1 MAHRILVADDDA
13 DTLEG
18 LTTLLAGWGYEVEQA
33 RDGDEAFQRALAF
46 RPDLVIA
53 DLVMAGMDGLS
64 LAGALQQDLPSATV
78 VILTGHAT
86 VDTAVSAMK
95 RGVYDYITKPVET
108 RRLRP
113 LIEKA
118 LEKSEIMREVTLLR
132 RQLKEARG
140 LGRLLGTS
148 RPMQEIYHLIEMAAP
163 TNAPVLISGESGTGK
178 ELVARTLH
186 EMSPRRKAPF
196 VAVNCSAIPET
207 LLESELFGHEKGA
220 FTGALERRA
229 GYFELADKGTIFL
242 DEIVEM
248 SPALQAKYLRILQEG
263 TVRRLGGKGELNVD
277 VRIIAATNK
286 DPVKA
291 VKDGTFRED
300 LFYRLNVFS
309 VAMPPLRQRKED
321 IPLLVES
328 FVEEFNGKY
337 DKRVKGVDEASLQ
350 QLAHVARPGPLHEL
364 LQGRLERATVSC
376 PGDIIT
382 RELLPLGAATRPAAP
397 AEAPAGGVDS
407 VVIPVGTKLD
417 DAERDLLLRTLARYD
432 GNKTRAADIL
442 GITPKTLRS
451 KLARYEGRER
461 EPAA

>member
-1 MAHRILVADDDA
+1 
-13 DTLEG
+13 
-18 LTTLLAGWGYEVEQA
+18 
-33 RDGDEAFQRALAF
+33 
-46 RPDLVIA
+46 
-53 DLVMAGMDGLS
+53 
-64 LAGALQQDLPSATV
+64 
-78 VILTGHAT
+78 
-86 VDTAVSAMK
+86 
-95 RGVYDYITKPVET
+95 
-108 RRLRP
+108 
-113 LIEKA
+113 
-118 LEKSEIMREVTLLR
+118 
-132 RQLKEARG
+132 
-140 LGRLLGTS
+140 
-148 RPMQEIYHLIEMAAP
+148 
-163 TNAPVLISGESGTGK
+163 
-178 ELVARTLH
+178 
-186 EMSPRRKAPF
+186 MSPRRKAPF

-263 TVRRLGGKGELNVD
+263 TVRRLGGKGELTVD

-286 DPVKA
+286 DPLKA

-309 VAMPPLRQRKED
+309 VTMPPLRQRKED
-321 IPLLVES
+321 IGLLVES

-337 DKRVKGVDEASLQ
+337 DKRVKGVDEAALQ
-350 QLAHVARPGPLHEL
+350 QLMQWNWPGNVREL
-364 LQGRLERATVSC
+364 RNIIERATVAC

-382 RELLPLGAATRPAAP
+382 RELLPLGASPRPAAP
-397 AEAPAGGVDS
+397 AEAPAGVDA

>member
-1 MAHRILVADDDA
+1 
-13 DTLEG
+13 
-18 LTTLLAGWGYEVEQA
+18 
-33 RDGDEAFQRALAF
+33 
-46 RPDLVIA
+46 VIA

-78 VILTGHAT
+78 IILTGHAT

-148 RPMQEIYHLIEMAAP
+148 RPMQETYHLIEVAAP

-263 TVRRLGGKGELNVD
+263 TVRRLGGKGELTVD

-286 DPVKA
+286 DPIKA

-337 DKRVKGVDEASLQ
+337 DKRVKGLDEAALQ
-350 QLAHVARPGPLHEL
+350 QLMQWNWPGNVREL
-364 LQGRLERATVSC
+364 RNIIERATVGC

-382 RELLPLGAATRPAAP
+382 REMLPLSAVARAAAP
-397 AEAPAGGVDS
+397 ADAPAGGGVDS

>member
-1 MAHRILVADDDA
+1 MAPRILLADDDH

-18 LTTLLAGWGYEVEQA
+18 LSTLLTGWGYEVAQA
-33 RDGDEAFQRALAF
+33 TDGETAFKRALDF

-53 DLVMAGMDGLS
+53 DLVMEGMDGLA
-64 LAGALQQDLPSATV
+64 LASALQQECPTATV
-78 VILTGHAT
+78 IILTGNAT

-95 RGVYDYITKPVET
+95 RGVYDYLTKPVDT

-118 LEKSEIMREVTLLR
+118 LEKSEIVREVTLLR

-140 LGRLLGTS
+140 LGQLLGTS

-186 EMSPRRKAPF
+186 ELSARRKAPF
-196 VAVNCSAIPET
+196 VAVNCAAIPET

-229 GYFELADKGTIFL
+229 GYFELADRGTIFL

-263 TVRRLGGKGELNVD
+263 TVRRLGGKGELPVD
-277 VRIIAATNK
+277 VRIVAATNK
-286 DPVKA
+286 DPIKA
-291 VKDGTFRED
+291 VKDGLFRED
-300 LFYRLNVFS
+300 LFYRLNVF
-309 VAMPPLRQRKED
+309 AITMPPLRQRKDD
-321 IPLLVES
+321 IPLIVEA
-328 FVEEFNGKY
+328 FIEEFNAKY
-337 DKRVKGVDEASLQ
+337 DKRVKGVDEATLKTLMQ
-350 QLAHVARPGPLHEL
+350 WNWPGNVREL
-364 LQGRLERATVSC
+364 RNVIERATVAS
-376 PGDIIT
+376 PGDFIG
-382 RELLPLGAATRPAAP
+382 RDQLPVISPATAPAAAP
-397 AEAPAGGVDS
+397 AAESDDVI
-407 VVIPVGTKLD
+407 VIPVGTTLD
-417 DAERDLLLRTLARYD
+417 DAERDVLLRTLARHN
-432 GNKTRAADIL
+432 GNKTRAADVL

-451 KLARYEGRER
+451 KLVRYEGQ
-461 EPAA
+461 PVS

>member
-1 MAHRILVADDDA
+1 MTHKILVADDDA
-13 DTLEG
+13 DSLDG
-18 LTTLLAGWGYEVEQA
+18 LTTLLTSWGYEVETA
-33 RDGDEAFQRALAF
+33 RDGEEAYQRALAF

-53 DLVMAGMDGLS
+53 DLVMSGMDGLA
-64 LAGALQQDLPSATV
+64 LAGALQQDYPSATV
-78 VILTGHAT
+78 IILTGHAT
-86 VDTAVSAMK
+86 VDTAVTAMK
-95 RGVYDYITKPVET
+95 RGVYDYLTKPVDT

-118 LEKSEIMREVTLLR
+118 LEKTEIMREVTLLR

-148 RPMQEIYHLIEMAAP
+148 RSMQEIYHLIEVAAG
-163 TNAPVLISGESGTGK
+163 TGAPVLISGESGTGK
-178 ELVARTLH
+178 ELVAHTLH
-186 EMSPRRKAPF
+186 DMSSRRKAPF

-263 TVRRLGGKGELNVD
+263 QVRRLGGKGELSVD

-321 IPLLVES
+321 IPLLVEA
-328 FVEEFNGKY
+328 FVEEFNAKY
-337 DKRVKGVDEASLQ
+337 DKRVKGLDDAAVQALMQWSW
-350 QLAHVARPGPLHEL
+350 PGNVREL
-364 LQGRLERATVSC
+364 RNVIERATVAC
-376 PGDIIT
+376 PVDIVT
-382 RELLPLGAATRPAAP
+382 RDQLPLLGAAPRAATPAAGEP
-397 AEAPAGGVDS
+397 VLDEGS
-407 VVIPVGTKLD
+407 VVIPLGTTLD
-417 DAERDLLLRTLARYD
+417 DAERDLLLRTLARYE
-432 GNKTRAADIL
+432 GNKTRAADVL

-451 KLARYEGRER
+451 KLARYEGRE
-461 EPAA
+461 PAA

>member
-1 MAHRILVADDDA
+1 MAPRILLADDDH

-18 LTTLLAGWGYEVEQA
+18 LSTLLTGWGYEVAQA
-33 RDGDEAFQRALAF
+33 TDGETAFKRALDF

-53 DLVMAGMDGLS
+53 DLVMEGMDGLA
-64 LAGALQQDLPSATV
+64 LASALQQECPTATV
-78 VILTGHAT
+78 IILTGNAT

-95 RGVYDYITKPVET
+95 RGVYDYLTKPVDT

-118 LEKSEIMREVTLLR
+118 LEKSEIVREVTLLR

-140 LGRLLGTS
+140 LGQLLGTS

-186 EMSPRRKAPF
+186 ELSARRKAPF

-207 LLESELFGHEKGA
+207 LLESELFGHERGA

-229 GYFELADKGTIFL
+229 GYFELADRGTIFL

-263 TVRRLGGKGELNVD
+263 TVRRLGGKGELPVD
-277 VRIIAATNK
+277 VRIVAATNK
-286 DPVKA
+286 DPIKA
-291 VKDGTFRED
+291 VKDGLFRED
-300 LFYRLNVFS
+300 LFYRLNVF
-309 VAMPPLRQRKED
+309 AITMPPLRQRKDD
-321 IPLLVES
+321 IPLIVES
-328 FVEEFNGKY
+328 FIEEFNAKY
-337 DKRVKGVDEASLQ
+337 DKQVKGVDEATLKTLTQ
-350 QLAHVARPGPLHEL
+350 WNWPGNVREL
-364 LQGRLERATVSC
+364 RNVIERATVAS
-376 PGDIIT
+376 PGDVIGKDQ
-382 RELLPLGAATRPAAP
+382 LPVVSPATTASVTAAP
-397 AEAPAGGVDS
+397 AAESDDMI
-407 VVIPVGTKLD
+407 VIPVGTTLD
-417 DAERDLLLRTLARYD
+417 DAERDVLLRTLARHN
-432 GNKTRAADIL
+432 GNKTRAADVL

-451 KLARYEGRER
+451 KLVRYEGQ
-461 EPAA
+461 PVS

>member
-18 LTTLLAGWGYEVEQA
+18 LTTLLTGWGYEVEQA

-78 VILTGHAT
+78 IILTGHAT

-148 RPMQEIYHLIEMAAP
+148 RSMQEIYHLIEVAAP

-186 EMSPRRKAPF
+186 ELSPRGKQPF

-229 GYFELADKGTIFL
+229 GYFELAEAGTIFL
-242 DEIVEM
+242 DEITEM
-248 SPALQAKYLRILQEG
+248 SPALQAKYLRTLQDG
-263 TVRRLGGKGELNVD
+263 MVRRLGAKSEVRID
-277 VRIIAATNK
+277 VRIIAATNR
-286 DPVKA
+286 DALLA
-291 VKDGTFRED
+291 VKDGSLRED
-300 LFYRLNVFS
+300 LYYRLNVLNI
-309 VAMPPLRQRKED
+309 ALPPLRQRVED
-321 IPLLVES
+321 IPLLVEA
-328 FVEEFNGKY
+328 FIGEFNEKYGKE
-337 DKRVKGVDEASLQ
+337 VKAADEASL
-350 QLAHVARPGPLHEL
+350 RL
-364 LQGRLERATVSC
+364 LQQHPWPGNVRELRNTVERAVVQCEGERIVASC
-376 PGDIIT
+376 LPFTPPAPAPSERADQVVLPIGTTLDAAE
-382 RELLPLGAATRPAAP
+382 REL
-397 AEAPAGGVDS
+397 
-407 VVIPVGTKLD
+407 I
-417 DAERDLLLRTLARYD
+417 LRTLEANKR
-432 GNKTRAADIL
+432 NKTRAAEVL
-442 GITPKTLRS
+442 GVTPKTLHN
-451 KLARYEGRER
+451 KLHRYAAESTG
-461 EPAA
+461 PAPS